1 MHRTHQRQVTR
12 LKLQRP
18 SARKLRNV
26 PIGMALSLHRKRVHQ
41 PKTVSHP
48 RLLQKCCATM
58 RNFVVSTRTTP
69 SRSCW
74 NVKPR
79 SRWIWQQTVEITLG
93 LWSPSRMRKARGSPT
108 TPATCHTCT
117 RTLPFD
123 DIKPRC
129 WDLWLRTDRSDDCI
143 CVALFISK
151 KYTVDRPRPFFSN
164 LICRRKLYIK

>member
-12 LKLQRP
+12 LKSQRP
-18 SARKLRNV
+18 NARRLRNV
-26 PIGMALSLHRKRVHQ
+26 PIGTALSLHRKRVHQ
-41 PKTVSHP
+41 LKTVSHP

-58 RNFVVSTRTTP
+58 RNFVASTRTTP

-79 SRWIWQQTVEITLG
+79 SRWIWQRTVEITLG
-93 LWSPSRMRKARGSPT
+93 RWSPSRMRKARGSPT

-123 DIKPRC
+123 DIKRSEIENWSIWWLYMRC
-129 WDLWLRTDRSDDCI
+129 
-143 CVALFISK
+143 ALYLK
-151 KYTVDRPRPFFSN
+151 KIHCRQTQAFFSN
-164 LICRRKLYIK
+164 SFAEENYISNK